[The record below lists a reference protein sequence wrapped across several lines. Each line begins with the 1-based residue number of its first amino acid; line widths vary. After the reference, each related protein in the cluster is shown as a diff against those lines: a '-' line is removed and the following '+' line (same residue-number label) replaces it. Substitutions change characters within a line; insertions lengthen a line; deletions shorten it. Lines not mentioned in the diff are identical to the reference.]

1 MVNRI
6 YGLIC
11 SRPAGSLEQLKQ
23 ARPQAPPVTVMRG
36 FSFVALVSFGA
47 VAIHAAPATASV
59 WDDARKVCLERYNDE
74 LKSGSVPNRM
84 TKDRYVKQCQ
94 ASYVR
99 SAKLDEELEDALG
112 PNDGAGDAS
121 SFTGQG
127 GPEDL
132 VTPPAAQQ
140 PKPAAPARAAKP
152 LPRAKP
158 AN

>member
-1 MVNRI
+1 M
-6 YGLIC
+6 
-11 SRPAGSLEQLKQ
+11 
-23 ARPQAPPVTVMRG
+23 MRG
-36 FSFVALVSFGA
+36 LTLVALVSFGS

-59 WDDARKVCLERYNDE
+59 WDEARKVCLERYNDE

-99 SAKLDEELEDALG
+99 SAKLDQELEDVLS
-112 PNDGAGDAS
+112 PNDEAGDAG
-121 SFTGQG
+121 SFNGQG

-132 VTPPAAQQ
+132 VTPPAVQP
-140 PKPAAPARAAKP
+140 PKPAAPGRVSKP

-158 AN
+158 AT